1 MLQHDF
7 DGAPVY
13 LPPQAIEAESAIL
26 GGLLLDNA
34 AWDKIGDLLTE
45 ADFYRH
51 DHRLIFSAI
60 GSLVNA
66 CKPADVVTV
75 FEHLRH
81 QGSVEDAGG
90 IQRLNDLAQ
99 YVPSAANLRAYAER
113 VAETAIERRMVT
125 ASDTANEI
133 AKKPGSRAADKLN
146 EIQNLFQQIEVR
158 RHHGEP
164 KAVEHLAGAMLDRIS
179 DLADGIQQPGIETG
193 FPALDRLLGGGAKP
207 GKQIVIAART
217 SVGKTA
223 LATAIAIAFA
233 RAGHGAAIFSMEMET
248 GELMERLTASLGRID
263 LGNISTGRLTDEEWP
278 RLTEAVEQLR
288 GMPLFLHDQA
298 AMSLHD
304 IRSKARQ
311 LRRQHGIKLLVVDY
325 LQLCAASDQRSGS
338 NRHHQLEELSR
349 GLKALAK
356 QLGLTLVLL
365 SQLNREVE
373 KRTSGRPV
381 LADLKESGAIEE
393 DADVV
398 ILLSQDRVRTDGAA
412 VIHAE
417 VAKNRG
423 GKKGF
428 LKLAFNGAHQHW
440 VETSD
445 IDAPQRPAAR
455 HYTDEV

>member
-1 MLQHDF
+1 
-7 DGAPVY
+7 
-13 LPPQAIEAESAIL
+13 
-26 GGLLLDNA
+26 
-34 AWDKIGDLLTE
+34 
-45 ADFYRH
+45 
-51 DHRLIFSAI
+51 
-60 GSLVNA
+60 
-66 CKPADVVTV
+66 
-75 FEHLRH
+75 
-81 QGSVEDAGG
+81 
-90 IQRLNDLAQ
+90 
-99 YVPSAANLRAYAER
+99 
-113 VAETAIERRMVT
+113 
-125 ASDTANEI
+125 
-133 AKKPGSRAADKLN
+133 
-146 EIQNLFQQIEVR
+146 
-158 RHHGEP
+158 
-164 KAVEHLAGAMLDRIS
+164 
-179 DLADGIQQPGIETG
+179 
-193 FPALDRLLGGGAKP
+193 
-207 GKQIVIAART
+207 
-217 SVGKTA
+217 VGKTA

-455 HYTDEV
+455 HYTNEV